1 MVTKPGNSP
10 KLIHSHFDPC
20 YVRCKMEAASKVE
33 LGRLIK
39 KYRSLFQSVLCGIIH
54 FRLCPG
60 LRLDIK
66 SANPEAIQL
75 LGYDPES
82 FWTKKDWRISS
93 LISADDYKRIIPLI
107 SSPPESSDD
116 TPTEY
121 RIIRKDG
128 SFCWVLGRFCS
139 IRDTDGEMLIQ
150 GVFLD
155 IDMKKRVE
163 LQNRQLSKQIE
174 SQIELLQMALEHTST
189 CEFYYYPQLRL
200 CVIPPRTCE
209 HYGCEHI
216 YEKMPESFSSSFVVQ
231 EYRSAFNIM
240 YENINSGKRSA
251 SVQFQSMAGSW
262 CRVTLSTVS
271 YAEDGRPASA
281 IGIIEDITNEVN
293 MAAELESAKS
303 RDSLTGLWNKEAGTR
318 LVQEYMSK
326 KPVEE
331 DCTMMLLDMDNFT
344 RLNHEEGTAFA
355 DAVLQEVA
363 DIICTET
370 TPSDIQ
376 IRLGGDEFMLFIKNC
391 GKAQATIIGPRV
403 AEKIQKIL
411 SPSDKKLAISVSI
424 GMCASEVVNEYTG
437 LYRCAESTLK
447 YVKENC
453 RGQAACYLDTSNE
466 LGVMLTNLYTESHQ
480 VNEIDKENAERGKS
494 LVSFALDLLGKARN
508 LDDAISLL
516 FTRIGR
522 AYHLDRISLL
532 EIDPEFLSCRFTY
545 QWARKN
551 ADMKMG
557 QTIYISREKY
567 ETAAAAYDDD
577 GLSNACADEE
587 FSPFCSCL
595 SSAIW
600 NRGVFTG
607 LLCFETNQK
616 DYAWTQEQRTL
627 LAELNKIIPSFI
639 MKARA
644 DSVSQAKTDFLSR
657 MSHEIRTPM
666 NAIVGMTSIAK
677 SVAGD
682 KDKVLECLDKLET
695 SNQYLVNLINDIL
708 DMSRIESGKMELNP
722 SSTDFQAFITFLD
735 GMLRPQAE
743 QKGISLILE
752 NGYVSGRSLITDELR
767 LEQVLINIIGNAIKF
782 TGAGGKILFQISQ
795 LEQDDQTVTLRFS
808 VADTG
813 IGIADSTIEGIFNS
827 FEQAEKSTS
836 AKYGGTGLGLS
847 ISSRLVQMMGGTL
860 QVRSKLGKGSE
871 FYFTLTFRYGE
882 LIPEKTPEKS
892 ADPDTSD
899 FSGKRILLVED
910 NDLNLEIAQTLLEMN
925 GFLVECAKNGQ
936 EALDCFQEHPAGY
949 YDAILMDIRM
959 PVLDGIETSKRLRT
973 MGRPDSRTIPIIAM
987 TANAFDEDSRK
998 SLDSGMNG
1006 HLSKPI
1012 QIEKLLSLLRDYLA

>member
-1 MVTKPGNSP
+1 MVTRPVNPP
-10 KLIHSHFDPC
+10 KLIRSHFGPC
-20 YVRCKMEAASKVE
+20 CMRCKLEA
-33 LGRLIK
+33 K
-39 KYRSLFQSVLCGIIH
+39 KYNRLFQSVLCGILY

-60 LRLDIK
+60 LRLEMK
-66 SANPEAIQL
+66 SANPEAIGL
-75 LGYDPES
+75 LGYDPAS
-82 FWTKKDWRISS
+82 FWSKKDWHVSS
-93 LISADDYKRIIPLI
+93 LIAADDYKRMLPLLT
-107 SSPPESSDD
+107 SPDASSDD
-116 TPTEY
+116 TPAEY
-121 RIIRKDG
+121 RILRKDG
-128 SFCWVLGRFCS
+128 SSCWVLGRFCS

-155 IDMKKRVE
+155 IDMKKRIE
-163 LQNRQLSKQIE
+163 LQNRQLSKQ
-174 SQIELLQMALEHTST
+174 
-189 CEFYYYPQLRL
+189 
-200 CVIPPRTCE
+200 V
-209 HYGCEHI
+209 
-216 YEKMPESFSSSFVVQ
+216 
-231 EYRSAFNIM
+231 
-240 YENINSGKRSA
+240 
-251 SVQFQSMAGSW
+251 
-262 CRVTLSTVS
+262 
-271 YAEDGRPASA
+271 
-281 IGIIEDITNEVN
+281 
-293 MAAELESAKS
+293 ESAKS
-303 RDSLTGLWNKEAGTR
+303 RDALTGLWNKDAGTR
-318 LVQEYMSK
+318 LVQEYMSC
-326 KPVEE
+326 KPAAE
-331 DCTMMLLDMDNFT
+331 DCTLMLLDMDDFT
-344 RLNHEEGTAFA
+344 QLNREEGTAFA

-363 DIICTET
+363 DILCSET
-370 TPSDIQ
+370 SSSDIQ

-391 GKAQATIIGPRV
+391 GKCQATVTGPRIADKV
-403 AEKIQKIL
+403 QKIL
-411 SPSDKKLAISVSI
+411 SPSAKELTISVSI
-424 GMCASEVVNEYTG
+424 GMCATEVVNEYSG

-494 LVSFALDLLGKARN
+494 LVSFALDLLGKAKN

-532 EIDPEFLSCRFTY
+532 EIDPEFLSSRFTY
-545 QWARKN
+545 QWARKK

-557 QTIYISREKY
+557 QTIYISREMY
-567 ETAAAAYDDD
+567 ESAAASYDND
-577 GLSNACADEE
+577 GLSNACADEV

-595 SSAIW
+595 SAAIW
-600 NRGVFTG
+600 DRGSFSG
-607 LLCFETNQK
+607 LLCFETGQQ
-616 DYAWTQEQRTL
+616 DYIWTQEQRTL
-627 LAELNKIIPSFI
+627 LLELNKIIPSFI

-644 DSVSQAKTDFLSR
+644 DTVSQAKTDFLSR

-682 KDKVLECLDKLET
+682 KKKVLECLDKLET
-695 SNQYLVNLINDIL
+695 SNQYLLNLINDIL
-708 DMSRIESGKMELNP
+708 DMSRIESGKMELNTA
-722 SSTDFQAFITFLD
+722 STDFQAFIAFLD

-752 NGYVSGRSLITDELR
+752 NGYKSEQPLITDELR

-782 TGAGGKILFQISQ
+782 TDTGGKILFQISQ
-795 LEQDDQTVTLRFS
+795 VEENGQTVTLHFS

-813 IGIADSTIEGIFNS
+813 IGIADSAIEGIFNA

-871 FYFTLTFRYGE
+871 FYFTLTFPYGE
-882 LIPEKTPEKS
+882 MMAEKDNKKVS
-892 ADPDTSD
+892 DPDSSG
-899 FSGKRILLVED
+899 FSEKRILLVED
-910 NDLNLEIAQTLLEMN
+910 NELNMEIAQTLLEMN
-925 GFLVECAKNGQ
+925 GFLVECARNGQ
-936 EALDCFQEHPAGY
+936 EALDCFLERPAGY

-959 PVLDGIETSKRLRT
+959 PILDGMETAKRLRT
-973 MGRPDSRTIPIIAM
+973 MGRPDSRSIPIIAM

-998 SLDSGMNG
+998 SLESGMNG

-1012 QIEKLLSLLRDYLA
+1012 QIDKLLSLLHDHLS